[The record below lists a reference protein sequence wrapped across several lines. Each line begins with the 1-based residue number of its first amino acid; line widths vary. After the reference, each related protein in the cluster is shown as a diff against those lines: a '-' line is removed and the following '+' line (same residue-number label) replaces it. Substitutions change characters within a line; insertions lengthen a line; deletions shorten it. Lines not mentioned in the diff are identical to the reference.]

1 MVTEMENLKKKANL
15 FRQEAL
21 KMMHEAGSGHPGGT
35 LSAVEIITVLYF
47 QIMHHNPKDPKW
59 EDRDRFILSK
69 GHASAC
75 LYAVLAECGYFSKE
89 AFRSFRKTSGML
101 QGMVEP
107 RRTPGIET
115 ASGSLGHGLS
125 EGLGMALGI
134 KYLKKDCRVF
144 VLLGDGE
151 TQEGQVWE
159 AAMAASH
166 FELDNL
172 TAILDHNQLQ
182 VDGLVS
188 EVMNIEPLVDK
199 WRSFG
204 WTVIRVDGHNIEEL
218 VRALKEACSIKGK
231 PTIIIADTIKGKGV
245 SYMEN
250 IPHWHGTRVPNSE
263 ELAQAIAEL
272 KGELDE

>member
-1 MVTEMENLKKKANL
+1 
-15 FRQEAL
+15 
-21 KMMHEAGSGHPGGT
+21 MMHQAGSGHPGGT

-47 QIMHHNPKDPKW
+47 QIMRHHPKNPQW
-59 EDRDRFILSK
+59 EDRDRFVLSK
-69 GHASAC
+69 GHASAG
-75 LYAVLAECGYFSKE
+75 LYATLAECGYFSKE
-89 AFRSFRKTSGML
+89 AFRGFRKTDGVL

-125 EGLGMALGI
+125 EGLGMALGLR
-134 KYLKKDCRVF
+134 YLRKNCHVF

-151 TQEGQVWE
+151 IQEGQVWE

-166 FELDNL
+166 FKLDNL
-172 TAILDHNQLQ
+172 TAILDYNRFQ
-182 VDGLVS
+182 VDGPVS
-188 EVMNIEPLVDK
+188 KVMNIEPVVDK

-204 WTVIRVDGHNIEEL
+204 WATIEVDGHSIEEL
-218 VRALKEACSIKGK
+218 LRAFREARSIKGK

-250 IPHWHGTRVPNSE
+250 VSHWHGTRVPNRE

-272 KGELDE
+272 EGELDE

>member
-1 MVTEMENLKKKANL
+1 MIKGIKDLEKKANL

-47 QIMHHNPKDPKW
+47 QIMRHNPKNPKW
-59 EDRDRFILSK
+59 EDRDCFVLSK

-75 LYAVLAECGYFSKE
+75 LYAVLAECGYFSKQM
-89 AFRSFRKTSGML
+89 FHGFRKINSML

-125 EGLGMALGI
+125 EGLGMALGLR
-134 KYLKKDCRVF
+134 YLKKNCHVF

-151 TQEGQVWE
+151 IQEGQIWE

-166 FELDNL
+166 FKLDNL
-172 TAILDHNQLQ
+172 TAILDYNRFQ
-182 VDGLVS
+182 VDGPVAQ
-188 EVMNIEPLVDK
+188 VMNIEPLIDK
-199 WRSFG
+199 WYSFG
-204 WTVIRVDGHNIEEL
+204 WATIEVDGHNIEEL
-218 VRALKEACSIKGK
+218 VRAFKEACSIKRK
-231 PTIIIADTIKGKGV
+231 PTIIIANTVKGKGV

-250 IPHWHGTRVPNSE
+250 SPVWHGTRVPDRD
-263 ELAQAIAEL
+263 ELAQAMTEL
-272 KGELDE
+272 KGVLNE

>member
-1 MVTEMENLKKKANL
+1 MIKGIKDLQKKANL

-47 QIMHHNPKDPKW
+47 QIMRHNPKNPKW
-59 EDRDRFILSK
+59 EDRDRFVLSK

-75 LYAVLAECGYFSKE
+75 LYAVLAECGYFSKQV
-89 AFRSFRKTSGML
+89 FHGFRKINSML

-125 EGLGMALGI
+125 EGLGMALGLR
-134 KYLKKDCRVF
+134 YLKKNCHVF

-151 TQEGQVWE
+151 IQEGQIWE

-166 FELDNL
+166 FKLDNL
-172 TAILDHNQLQ
+172 TAILDYNRFQ
-182 VDGLVS
+182 VDGPVAQ
-188 EVMNIEPLVDK
+188 VMNIEPLIDK
-199 WRSFG
+199 WYSFG
-204 WTVIRVDGHNIEEL
+204 WATIEVDGHNIEEL
-218 VRALKEACSIKGK
+218 VRAFKEACSIKRK
-231 PTIIIADTIKGKGV
+231 PTIIIANTVKGKGV

-250 IPHWHGTRVPNSE
+250 SPVWHGTRVPDRD
-263 ELAQAIAEL
+263 ELAQAMAEL
-272 KGELDE
+272 KGALNE

>member
-1 MVTEMENLKKKANL
+1 
-15 FRQEAL
+15 
-21 KMMHEAGSGHPGGT
+21 
-35 LSAVEIITVLYF
+35 
-47 QIMHHNPKDPKW
+47 
-59 EDRDRFILSK
+59 
-69 GHASAC
+69 
-75 LYAVLAECGYFSKE
+75 
-89 AFRSFRKTSGML
+89 
-101 QGMVEP
+101 
-107 RRTPGIET
+107 
-115 ASGSLGHGLS
+115 
-125 EGLGMALGI
+125 MALGLR
-134 KYLKKDCRVF
+134 YLKKNCRVF

-166 FELDNL
+166 FKLDNL

-188 EVMNIEPLVDK
+188 KVMNIEPLVDK

-204 WTVIRVDGHNIEEL
+204 WTTIKVDGHNIKEL
-218 VRALKEACSIKGK
+218 LRVLKEACSSKGK

-250 IPHWHGTRVPNSE
+250 IPHWHGTRVPNRE

-272 KGELDE
+272 KGESDE

>member
-1 MVTEMENLKKKANL
+1 MIKGIEDLKKKANL
-15 FRQEAL
+15 FRQDAL

-47 QIMHHNPKDPKW
+47 QVMHHNPKNSKW

-75 LYAVLAECGYFSKE
+75 LYAALAECGYFPKE
-89 AFRSFRKTSGML
+89 AFRSFRKTNGIL

-125 EGLGMALGI
+125 EGLGMALGLR
-134 KYLKKDCRVF
+134 YLKKNCRVF

-172 TAILDHNQLQ
+172 TAILDHNRLQ
-182 VDGLVS
+182 VDGPVS
-188 EVMNIEPLVDK
+188 KVMNIEPLVDK

-204 WTVIRVDGHNIEEL
+204 WATIKVDGHNIKEL
-218 VRALKEACSIKGK
+218 LRAFKEACSTKGK

-250 IPHWHGTRVPNSE
+250 IPHWHGTRVPNRE